1 MKISAYHKS
10 IGDTVKWWEPL
21 KTEEFD
27 KIYSSKVFD
36 YTDIN
41 PFLPEWAI
49 RGGTGYNDIP
59 INQELPDE
67 IDRCFPYYS
76 IYSSCDYAIGF
87 LTRGCS
93 NHCRWCV
100 VPHKEGSI
108 RPYRTWKDLV
118 RQDSNKLV
126 LMDNNTLACEYGIA
140 QLRSLADSD
149 YRIDLNQGMDARLV
163 DDGIANILSKNQK
176 QLEKMKADR
185 SLSPEEYQ
193 SMVSGNGGKLNP
205 DWVETM
211 MGFPIGWTQLEKD
224 GD

>member
-67 IDRCFPYYS
+67 IDRCFPDYS
-76 IYSSCDYAIGF
+76 IYPSCDYAIGF

-100 VPHKEGSI
+100 VPHK
-108 RPYRTWKDLV
+108 
-118 RQDSNKLV
+118 
-126 LMDNNTLACEYGIA
+126 
-140 QLRSLADSD
+140 
-149 YRIDLNQGMDARLV
+149 
-163 DDGIANILSKNQK
+163 
-176 QLEKMKADR
+176 
-185 SLSPEEYQ
+185 
-193 SMVSGNGGKLNP
+193 
-205 DWVETM
+205 
-211 MGFPIGWTQLEKD
+211 
-224 GD
+224 